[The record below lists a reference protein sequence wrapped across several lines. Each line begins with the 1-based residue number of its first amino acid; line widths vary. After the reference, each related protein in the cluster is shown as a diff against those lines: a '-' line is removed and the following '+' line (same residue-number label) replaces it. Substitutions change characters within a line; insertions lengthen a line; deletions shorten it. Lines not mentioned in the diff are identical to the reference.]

1 MAYVVVAQGYSFMI
15 PRPFANWTFKSV
27 AKYADAEQEVRVVLD
42 VAL

>member
-1 MAYVVVAQGYSFMI
+1 MI